1 MLETISLYFKKIDS
15 FDIYLFIQ
23 ERDDE
28 NWMKH
33 TLTWINDTQS
43 GKVDIKYRG
52 VISETLDQEEFP
64 TVPPAKRVY

>member
-1 MLETISLYFKKIDS
+1 
-15 FDIYLFIQ
+15 
-23 ERDDE
+23 
-28 NWMKH
+28 MKH

-52 VISETLDQEEFP
+52 VISETLDAEEFP